1 MSDWVRYRF
10 EHLRR
15 WRDYALRVAKAA
27 RDVLGDVRVYV
38 VGGVAEGRTTV
49 LRDIDILIVA
59 KEIPGDEKRLYVEI
73 LERAI
78 DSYGLPWDAP
88 VKLHIVEEKDVER
101 YMKCLGKGINIET
114 SLKKICC
121 GSGEPIENHMLF
133 YIATIYY

>member
-49 LRDIDILIVA
+49 LSDIDILIVA
-59 KEIPGDEKRLYVEI
+59 KEISRDKKRLYVEI

-78 DSYGLPWDAP
+78 DAYKLPWDAP
-88 VKLHIVEEKDVER
+88 VELHIVDEDGAREHLRQTRKSVR
-101 YMKCLGKGINIET
+101 IR
-114 SLKKICC
+114 
-121 GSGEPIENHMLF
+121 
-133 YIATIYY
+133 